1 MKANLSIAL
10 FLAVLIAPAGI
21 RAGESLTEQ

>member
-1 MKANLSIAL
+1 MTAHVSIAL